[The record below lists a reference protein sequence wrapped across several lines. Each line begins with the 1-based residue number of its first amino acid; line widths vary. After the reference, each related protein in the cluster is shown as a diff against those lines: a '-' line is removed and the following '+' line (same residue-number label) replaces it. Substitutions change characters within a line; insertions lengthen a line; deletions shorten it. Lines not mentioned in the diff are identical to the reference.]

1 VSATPTL
8 TWQASSDTG
17 CGLDKY
23 QLWID
28 GMLNRDDISPSVTST
43 TPVAPLSPGFHTWKI
58 VAVDGASPPNDT
70 DSNET
75 RSFTV
80 ANQAPVLAPIGN
92 KTTAEGQQLSFQVSA
107 TDADGDPLTY
117 SASNFP
123 PGASFSPTT
132 RTFSWTPG
140 FTQAGVYPGVHFE
153 VSDGLDSD
161 AEDIQ
166 ITVSEGTLGPKQV
179 ALKAK
184 PKKVEKGKKVKLTAT
199 VSPCAGHERDQVELL
214 RGSKKIAAKATNDAC
229 VARFKVKMK
238 KTARFRAVSPQQD
251 DDHLQGR
258 SKKVKVRVV

>member
-43 TPVAPLSPGFHTWKI
+43 TPVAPLSLGPHTWKI
-58 VAVDGASPPNDT
+58 VAVDGASSPNDT
-70 DSNET
+70 HSET

-80 ANQAPVLAPIGN
+80 G
-92 KTTAEGQQLSFQVSA
+92 
-107 TDADGDPLTY
+107 
-117 SASNFP
+117 
-123 PGASFSPTT
+123 
-132 RTFSWTPG
+132 
-140 FTQAGVYPGVHFE
+140 
-153 VSDGLDSD
+153 
-161 AEDIQ
+161 
-166 ITVSEGTLGPKQV
+166 EGTLGPKQV

-199 VSPCAGHERDQVELL
+199 VSPCAGHDGDHVELF

-258 SKKVKVRVV
+258 SKKIKVRVV